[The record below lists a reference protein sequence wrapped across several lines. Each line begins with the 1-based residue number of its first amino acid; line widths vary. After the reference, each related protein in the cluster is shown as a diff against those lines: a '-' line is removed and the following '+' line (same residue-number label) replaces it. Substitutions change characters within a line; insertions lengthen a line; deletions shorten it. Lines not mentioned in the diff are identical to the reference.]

1 MFSSSSSCSSRPLP
15 IPSHHQG
22 TELGPR
28 VQLSAARVP
37 DVVSHVH
44 IAHPLRREHVGDD
57 RSLELSL
64 VVLLKPAQP
73 ANVRACPFRVA
84 PVRPYPLL
92 EFPGRRP
99 SFASSASSICSQFAS
114 IHFQRG
120 LQLSLGLRAQLF
132 AEEALVTILYGFHA
146 GLEKQRPAFLVVLRA
161 QARVVVLQGEEA
173 RWSIA
178 RAPVVMVPVLLPC
191 PLHRRS
197 PSFSASGSAPF
208 GTGTQCS
215 SRFIVQLLRLKYGY
229 ERVLCHF
236 TFRARQGARPWLTR
250 ALLPAASGSLFCS
263 VPLGA
268 PMYRSCQAKAP
279 PRAREFPRA
288 SSLEMGAFRNS
299 VGSRGT
305 PSFSCNCVIRRR
317 GGEVPVGHELQA
329 VRDAGLHYGLD
340 KVAGLVR
347 GLRSWLL
354 LLLLRGGVGPRF
366 ALNFATRKNSP
377 ATSAWASSVSLGFPI
392 TYAVPGSS
400 QLSEEGIVEDQPV
413 QRRLDTALRQPA
425 LELELVGEAVT
436 GDCPRP
442 AAPEYVPVELDVPLG
457 MYRGFLNSF
466 ASSRTALKTWRAS
479 SVEQPGARSGGQW
492 SASRPPPAG

>member
-1 MFSSSSSCSSRPLP
+1 MRASAASQAGAAVAIDFPCAAERTESCRV
-15 IPSHHQG
+15 HFAV
-22 TELGPR
+22 ELGR
-28 VQLSAARVP
+28 VSLADEGVATVPKTSFIRSHSPALSWF
-37 DVVSHVH
+37 
-44 IAHPLRREHVGDD
+44 AHAKCV
-57 RSLELSL
+57 
-64 VVLLKPAQP
+64 
-73 ANVRACPFRVA
+73 C
-84 PVRPYPLL
+84 
-92 EFPGRRP
+92 
-99 SFASSASSICSQFAS
+99 
-114 IHFQRG
+114 HFQRG

-215 SRFIVQLLRLKYGY
+215 SRFI
-229 ERVLCHF
+229 
-236 TFRARQGARPWLTR
+236 GARPWLTR

-268 PMYRSCQAKAP
+268 PMYRSCQGRGRDAEDGSWDAP

-305 PSFSCNCVIRRR
+305 QASPAVRAPDCVIRRR

-347 GLRSWLL
+347 GLRSCIP
-354 LLLLRGGVGPRF
+354 RG
-366 ALNFATRKNSP
+366 A
-377 ATSAWASSVSLGFPI
+377 
-392 TYAVPGSS
+392 
-400 QLSEEGIVEDQPV
+400 
-413 QRRLDTALRQPA
+413 
-425 LELELVGEAVT
+425 
-436 GDCPRP
+436 
-442 AAPEYVPVELDVPLG
+442 
-457 MYRGFLNSF
+457 
-466 ASSRTALKTWRAS
+466 
-479 SVEQPGARSGGQW
+479 
-492 SASRPPPAG
+492 

>member
-305 PSFSCNCVIRRR
+305 PSFSCKPDLSLCDLRLRLQVAASFAVCAHVYPEELEVLLGLADKSDGVPLIFGGEGCFSFFFAAGWAPGLLSTSRR
-317 GGEVPVGHELQA
+317 GRTRRPRRPGPH
-329 VRDAGLHYGLD
+329 
-340 KVAGLVR
+340 
-347 GLRSWLL
+347 RSPS
-354 LLLLRGGVGPRF
+354 G
-366 ALNFATRKNSP
+366 SP
-377 ATSAWASSVSLGFPI
+377 
-392 TYAVPGSS
+392 S
-400 QLSEEGIVEDQPV
+400 QEGIVEDQPV

>member
-1 MFSSSSSCSSRPLP
+1 
-15 IPSHHQG
+15 
-22 TELGPR
+22 
-28 VQLSAARVP
+28 
-37 DVVSHVH
+37 
-44 IAHPLRREHVGDD
+44 
-57 RSLELSL
+57 
-64 VVLLKPAQP
+64 
-73 ANVRACPFRVA
+73 
-84 PVRPYPLL
+84 
-92 EFPGRRP
+92 
-99 SFASSASSICSQFAS
+99 
-114 IHFQRG
+114 
-120 LQLSLGLRAQLF
+120 
-132 AEEALVTILYGFHA
+132 
-146 GLEKQRPAFLVVLRA
+146 
-161 QARVVVLQGEEA
+161 
-173 RWSIA
+173 
-178 RAPVVMVPVLLPC
+178 MVPVLLPC

-215 SRFIVQLLRLKYGY
+215 SRFI
-229 ERVLCHF
+229 
-236 TFRARQGARPWLTR
+236 GARPWLTR

-268 PMYRSCQAKAP
+268 PMYRSCQGRGRDAEDGSWDVHCHDVAP
-279 PRAREFPRA
+279 VEALRVRPRLRPGQG
-288 SSLEMGAFRNS
+288 S
-299 VGSRGT
+299 SRGRCAH
-305 PSFSCNCVIRRR
+305 PVGCSFEAVPPVAPDCVIRRR

-347 GLRSWLL
+347 GLRSCLL
-354 LLLLRGGVGPRF
+354 STSRRGRTRRPRRPGPHR
-366 ALNFATRKNSP
+366 SP
-377 ATSAWASSVSLGFPI
+377 SGSPSRTPCPAPPSSR
-392 TYAVPGSS
+392 
-400 QLSEEGIVEDQPV
+400 EEGIVEDQPV

>member
-1 MFSSSSSCSSRPLP
+1 
-15 IPSHHQG
+15 
-22 TELGPR
+22 
-28 VQLSAARVP
+28 
-37 DVVSHVH
+37 
-44 IAHPLRREHVGDD
+44 
-57 RSLELSL
+57 
-64 VVLLKPAQP
+64 
-73 ANVRACPFRVA
+73 
-84 PVRPYPLL
+84 
-92 EFPGRRP
+92 
-99 SFASSASSICSQFAS
+99 
-114 IHFQRG
+114 
-120 LQLSLGLRAQLF
+120 
-132 AEEALVTILYGFHA
+132 
-146 GLEKQRPAFLVVLRA
+146 
-161 QARVVVLQGEEA
+161 
-173 RWSIA
+173 
-178 RAPVVMVPVLLPC
+178 MVPVLLPC

-215 SRFIVQLLRLKYGY
+215 SRFI
-229 ERVLCHF
+229 
-236 TFRARQGARPWLTR
+236 GARPWLTR

-268 PMYRSCQAKAP
+268 PMYRSCQGRGRDAEDGSWDAP

-305 PSFSCNCVIRRR
+305 PSFSCKPDLSLCDLRLRLQVGCSFEAVPPVAPDCVIRRR

-347 GLRSWLL
+347 GLRSCLL
-354 LLLLRGGVGPRF
+354 STSRRGRTRRPRRPGPHR
-366 ALNFATRKNSP
+366 SP
-377 ATSAWASSVSLGFPI
+377 SGSPSRTPCPAPPSSR
-392 TYAVPGSS
+392 
-400 QLSEEGIVEDQPV
+400 EEGIVEDQPV